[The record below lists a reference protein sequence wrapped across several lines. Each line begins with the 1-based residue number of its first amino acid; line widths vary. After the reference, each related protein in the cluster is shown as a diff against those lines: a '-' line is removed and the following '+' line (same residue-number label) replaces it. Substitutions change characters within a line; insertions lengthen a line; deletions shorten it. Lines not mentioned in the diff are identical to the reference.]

1 MFTLGYLP
9 IIALFIY
16 ILVIL
21 GIKCIL
27 FSLYKYETAEL
38 KGNIKEKEK
47 ENKNKKEEKN
57 KKAEIKENKVLN
69 ILNVAKN
76 TCMDMCNVIKNT
88 YMEYINIFSLILL
101 TLVIGVFTY
110 TIYTR
115 MLEKTYL
122 SYLDMTDDNVYSL
135 DNKLKDE
142 IKKLDKGVTDI
153 TIKYS
158 VYPFKDELSKKQ
170 QEDIAKASG
179 TTTTYSNGQTQNT
192 SPIIQDS
199 RYNVETRV
207 YNIIDVVSK
216 QISKTNNRIKY
227 ELIEN
232 SDKIKLSIE
241 YTKNDKKN
249 VYNVDL
255 STIIFQNFND
265 YNIYTRLQEI
275 YTDFFKNINMG
286 DNTYTYGLI
295 EEDKNILKREELA
308 PIIDTTVGNDMFL
321 ELITQ
326 DMFNDISID
335 KYKTIIIPARKEDI
349 SKELLDK
356 LMQFKQDGGN
366 FLFFKMPIQEKK
378 EEFTNL
384 DTLMAEYGITVP
396 NNKLVLEQD
405 NDHRYYIPEKAMG
418 NNEKLIDNTVMI
430 ADTTS
435 NTKVTTMYDTIKP
448 VQKFITV
455 TNGIILKDSEQEL
468 KAKKVTITDI
478 AKTTVNAKT
487 VDGYVKEEITA
498 DTVERGELRKR
509 TSSGRSG

>member
-9 IIALFIY
+9 LIAIFIY

-27 FSLYKYETAEL
+27 FSLYKYKTAEL
-38 KGNIKEKEK
+38 KGNTKEKEK

-69 ILNVAKN
+69 ILNAAKN
-76 TCMDMCNVIKNT
+76 TCMNMCNVIKNT

-101 TLVIGVFTY
+101 TILIGVFTY

-122 SYLDMTDDNVYSL
+122 SYLDMTDDKVYSL

-179 TTTTYSNGQTQNT
+179 TTTTYSNGQTQNNA
-192 SPIIQDS
+192 PIIQDS
-199 RYNVETRV
+199 RYNIETRV

-227 ELIEN
+227 ELVEN

-349 SKELLDK
+349 SKEL
-356 LMQFKQDGGN
+356 
-366 FLFFKMPIQEKK
+366 
-378 EEFTNL
+378 
-384 DTLMAEYGITVP
+384 
-396 NNKLVLEQD
+396 
-405 NDHRYYIPEKAMG
+405 
-418 NNEKLIDNTVMI
+418 
-430 ADTTS
+430 
-435 NTKVTTMYDTIKP
+435 
-448 VQKFITV
+448 
-455 TNGIILKDSEQEL
+455 
-468 KAKKVTITDI
+468 
-478 AKTTVNAKT
+478 
-487 VDGYVKEEITA
+487 
-498 DTVERGELRKR
+498 
-509 TSSGRSG
+509 

>member
-9 IIALFIY
+9 IIAIFIY

-38 KGNIKEKEK
+38 KGNTRENEK

-76 TCMDMCNVIKNT
+76 TCMNMCNVIKNT

-101 TLVIGVFTY
+101 TLVIGLFTY

-122 SYLDMTDDNVYSL
+122 SYLDMTDDKVYSL

-142 IKKLDKGVTDI
+142 VKKLDKGVTDI

-216 QISKTNNRIKY
+216 QISKTI
-227 ELIEN
+227 
-232 SDKIKLSIE
+232 
-241 YTKNDKKN
+241 
-249 VYNVDL
+249 
-255 STIIFQNFND
+255 
-265 YNIYTRLQEI
+265 
-275 YTDFFKNINMG
+275 G
-286 DNTYTYGLI
+286 
-295 EEDKNILKREELA
+295 
-308 PIIDTTVGNDMFL
+308 
-321 ELITQ
+321 
-326 DMFNDISID
+326 
-335 KYKTIIIPARKEDI
+335 
-349 SKELLDK
+349 
-356 LMQFKQDGGN
+356 
-366 FLFFKMPIQEKK
+366 
-378 EEFTNL
+378 
-384 DTLMAEYGITVP
+384 
-396 NNKLVLEQD
+396 
-405 NDHRYYIPEKAMG
+405 
-418 NNEKLIDNTVMI
+418 
-430 ADTTS
+430 
-435 NTKVTTMYDTIKP
+435 
-448 VQKFITV
+448 
-455 TNGIILKDSEQEL
+455 
-468 KAKKVTITDI
+468 
-478 AKTTVNAKT
+478 
-487 VDGYVKEEITA
+487 
-498 DTVERGELRKR
+498 
-509 TSSGRSG
+509 

>member
-265 YNIYTRLQEI
+265 YNIYSRVQEI
-275 YTDFFKNINMG
+275 YSDFFKNVNSE
-286 DNTYTYGLI
+286 NNKYTYGLI
-295 EEDKNILKREELA
+295 EEDKNILKRQELS
-308 PIIDTTVGNDMFL
+308 PIIDTVVENDMYL
-321 ELITQ
+321 EIITK
-326 DMFNDISID
+326 DMFKDISID
-335 KYKTIIIPARKEDI
+335 KYKVIIIPARKEDI
-349 SKELLDK
+349 SEELLNK
-356 LMQFKQDGGN
+356 LMKFKEDGGN
-366 FLFFKMPIQEKK
+366 FIFFKMPVQEKK
-378 EEFTNL
+378 EEFKNL
-384 DTLMAEYGITVP
+384 DKLISEYGITVP

-405 NDHRYYIPEKAMG
+405 NNHRYYIPEKAMG
-418 NNEKLIDNTVMI
+418 NNEKLIDNTIMI
-430 ADTTS
+430 PDTTS
-435 NTKVTTMYDTIKP
+435 NTDITKTYDIIKP
-448 VQKFITV
+448 MQKIITV
-455 TNGIILKDSEQEL
+455 TNGAIIKDSEDEL
-468 KAKKVTITDI
+468 KNKKVTINDI
-478 AKTTVNAKT
+478 AKTSVNAKT

-498 DTVERGELRKR
+498 DTVKRGELRKC
-509 TSSGRSG
+509 TFSGRND

>member
-9 IIALFIY
+9 LIAIFIY
-16 ILVIL
+16 VLVIL

-27 FSLYKYETAEL
+27 FSLYKYEVVKF
-38 KGNIKEKEK
+38 KGNTKENEK
-47 ENKNKKEEKN
+47 ENKNKNKIEEKN
-57 KKAEIKENKVLN
+57 KKAAVKENKVLN

-76 TCMDMCNVIKNT
+76 TCMNMCNVIKNT

-101 TLVIGVFTY
+101 TILIGVFTY

-122 SYLDMTDDNVYSL
+122 SYLDMTDDKVYSL
-135 DNKLKDE
+135 DNKLKE
-142 IKKLDKGVTDI
+142 EVKKLDKGVTDI

-199 RYNVETRV
+199 RYNIETRV

-227 ELIEN
+227 ELVEN

-249 VYNVDL
+249 VYDVDL
-255 STIIFQNFND
+255 STVIFQNFND

-295 EEDKNILKREELA
+295 EEDKNILKREALA

-356 LMQFKQDGGN
+356 LMNFKQDGGN

-405 NDHRYYIPEKAMG
+405 NNHRYYIPEKAMG
-418 NNEKLIDNTVMI
+418 NNE
-430 ADTTS
+430 
-435 NTKVTTMYDTIKP
+435 
-448 VQKFITV
+448 
-455 TNGIILKDSEQEL
+455 
-468 KAKKVTITDI
+468 
-478 AKTTVNAKT
+478 
-487 VDGYVKEEITA
+487 
-498 DTVERGELRKR
+498 
-509 TSSGRSG
+509 